1 MGGHMGSALSI
12 ARSLGQAGVTVFL
25 LGEPGYAERYSRY
38 VRYIRVSTGAPPEQA
53 WADYLLGPQ
62 AERLHGAVLLACS
75 DAGIEVLLR
84 NRGELSQRYR
94 LDISDRQ
101 AQESALNKLRTYVQA
116 SEARIPAP
124 RFWHT
129 EGPDQICAAR
139 DEFVYP
145 LLLKPFY
152 SHKFSAVYG
161 SKFLEVQDFD
171 QLCSAFAD
179 VTRHDLE
186 VVLLEKIPGPDDR
199 LCSYFTYIDESG
211 SPQFDYTK
219 RIIRRHPENQGLA
232 SYHVTDWIPEVADLG
247 RRLLAHMGLQGLGNV
262 EFKRDV
268 RDGQLKVI
276 EINARFTAANP
287 LLVASGYDL
296 GLYVYN
302 RLIGRAQPPLMGKP
316 YPAGLHMWYPESD
329 ARAFLDLRREGRLSF
344 HGWVGSLLHRQVL
357 PYFRWYDPAPSV
369 VTVAGMPRRL
379 ASRAVR
385 QSALRRARTRGT

>member
-1 MGGHMGSALSI
+1 MGSAISV
-12 ARSLGQAGVTVFL
+12 ARSLGQAGVSVFL
-25 LGEPGYAERYSRY
+25 LDELCRAERYSRY
-38 VRYIRVSTGAPPEQA
+38 VRHIRLPTGAPPEEA

-62 AERLHGAVLLACS
+62 SERLRGAVLLACS

-94 LDISDRQ
+94 LDISDLR
-101 AQESALNKLRTYVQA
+101 AQESALNKLQTYVQA
-116 SEARIPAP
+116 SEARVPAP
-124 RFWHT
+124 RHWQAD
-129 EGPDQICAAR
+129 GLDQIRAAR

-161 SKFLEVQDFD
+161 SKFLEVQSFD
-171 QLCSAFAD
+171 QLCSAFAN
-179 VTRHDLE
+179 VAHHDLQ

-199 LCSYFTYIDESG
+199 LCSYFTYIDEGG
-211 SPQFDYTK
+211 SPQFDFTK
-219 RIIRRHPENQGLA
+219 RVIRRHPENQGLA
-232 SYHVTDWIPEVADLG
+232 CYHVTDWIPEVADLG
-247 RRLLAHMGLQGLGNV
+247 RRLLTHVGLQGLGNV

-302 RLIGRAQPPLMGKP
+302 RLIGRAQPSLMGKP
-316 YPAGLHMWYPESD
+316 YPAGLHMWYPAND
-329 ARAFLDLRREGRLSF
+329 AKAFLELRREGRLTF
-344 HGWVGSLLHRQVL
+344 PRWVGSLLHRQIL
-357 PYFRWYDPAPSV
+357 PYFRWYDPAPSIV
-369 VTVAGMPRRL
+369 EASGLPRRMVNHATHQL
-379 ASRAVR
+379 
-385 QSALRRARTRGT
+385 ALRRARTSGR